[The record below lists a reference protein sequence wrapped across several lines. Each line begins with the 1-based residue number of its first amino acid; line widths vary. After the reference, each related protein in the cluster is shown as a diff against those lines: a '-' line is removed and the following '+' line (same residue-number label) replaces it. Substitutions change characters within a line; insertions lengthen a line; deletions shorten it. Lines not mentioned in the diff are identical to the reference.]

1 MNQTDGHR
9 HAPKKVL
16 GLSPMVAVNVALLGV
31 LGVVSIAPAQPGGRA
46 RGDYA
51 MVGGEYLGGGGVNAV
66 YILDA
71 ANQELIAIKWDS
83 TRNMLDGIGFRDLAQ
98 DAKERAGR

>member
-1 MNQTDGHR
+1 MNQTLDR
-9 HAPKKVL
+9 AEKKIL
-16 GLSPMVAVNVALLGV
+16 GLNPLVLLNVVLLGV
-31 LGVVSIAPAQPGGRA
+31 LGAVSIAPAQPGGRA

-51 MVGGEYLGGGGVNAV
+51 MVGGEYLGGGGANAV

-83 TRNMLDGIGFRDLAQ
+83 TRNLLDGIGFRDLAQ